1 MRGLTLGCACP
12 TDSLKRQLCFAV
24 CGYLLYLFCMQPNS
38 RYRLFCYRTAGRPLR
53 AELCRRTGLCWRTW
67 SLGERIPYLC
77 KSDGCVCVHAVC
89 NWQCILCALERHFHY
104 SQVLCILSV
113 DDRVSLDGRLLL
125 RTGLRWSTQ

>member
-1 MRGLTLGCACP
+1 MHAPQTHLKGSFVLLFVDIYYINFAC
-12 TDSLKRQLCFAV
+12 SQ
-24 CGYLLYLFCMQPNS
+24 
-38 RYRLFCYRTAGRPLR
+38 TAGCPLR
-53 AELCRRTGLCWRTW
+53 AELCWRMNLCWRTW
-67 SLGERIPYLC
+67 SLGERTPYLC